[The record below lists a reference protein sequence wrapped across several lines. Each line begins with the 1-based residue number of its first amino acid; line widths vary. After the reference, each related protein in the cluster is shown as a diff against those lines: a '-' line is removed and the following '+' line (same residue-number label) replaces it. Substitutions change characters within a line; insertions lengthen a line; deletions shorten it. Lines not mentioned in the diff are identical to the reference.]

1 MPRGGQD
8 INLKTE
14 PPFFERPAIG
24 AGEVGIDPTR
34 TKVNQNEMAPRERC
48 SNSIQTRTKK

>member
-1 MPRGGQD
+1 MPRRGQD